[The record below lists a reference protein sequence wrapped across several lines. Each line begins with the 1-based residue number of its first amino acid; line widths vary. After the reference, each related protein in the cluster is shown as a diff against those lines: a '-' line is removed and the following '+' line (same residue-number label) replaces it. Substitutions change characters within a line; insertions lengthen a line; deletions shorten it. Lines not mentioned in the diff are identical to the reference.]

1 MSARPLREARVD
13 LSAISANV
21 ELLRGRIGAEH
32 TMAVVKAGGYGHG
45 AVPSARAAIEG
56 GANWLGVV
64 EIAEALALRAAG
76 IDAPI
81 LTWLHAPDADFAL
94 AIDAGIDIGIG
105 SLAQLD
111 KAAAAASRAAPA
123 LVHIKVDTGLGRGGV
138 PLAECEALFA
148 VAAAHERGGALRV
161 RGLFSH
167 LANAGDTDDLA
178 QLEAFEHASALAGA
192 AGLTPQLRHLAST
205 AAALRMPSAR
215 FDLVRLGI
223 GIYGLTPYD
232 DGRSVELG
240 LRPALELSAGIVS
253 VKRVPAGTGVSYG
266 HRYRTTRE
274 TTLALVPL
282 GYAEGI
288 PRQASGIGPVS
299 INGTTYRI
307 AGTVAMDQFVVDVGD
322 AAVAVGDRAVLFGDP
337 RTGVP
342 SADDWADAAGTINYE
357 IVTRLGGRIERRY
370 TS

>member
-1 MSARPLREARVD
+1 VSARPLREARVD

-21 ELLRGRIGAEH
+21 ELMRGRIGAEH

-45 AVPSARAAIEG
+45 AVPSARASIEG
-56 GANWLGVV
+56 GADWLGVV

-76 IDAPI
+76 LDTPI
-81 LTWLHAPDADFAL
+81 LTWLHAPDADFAP

-111 KAAAAASRAAPA
+111 RAAATASRAAPA

-148 VAAAHERGGALRV
+148 AAAMHERGGALRV

-167 LANAGDTDDLA
+167 LANAGDADDLA

-192 AGLTPQLRHLAST
+192 AGLTPELRHLAST

-232 DGRSVELG
+232 DESSVELG

-253 VKRVPAGTGVSYG
+253 VKRMPAGTGVSYG
-266 HRYRTTRE
+266 HRYRTARE

-282 GYAEGI
+282 GYAEGV
-288 PRQASGIGPVS
+288 PRHASGVGPVS

-307 AGTVAMDQFVVDVGD
+307 AGTVAMDQFVVDIGD
-322 AAVAVGDRAVLFGDP
+322 ADVAVGDRAVLFGDP

-342 SADDWADAAGTINYE
+342 SADDWAAAAGTINYE
-357 IVTRLGGRIERRY
+357 IVTRLGGRIERSY